1 MTIDTLWMQM
11 TPEEREWV
19 LAPPAHAHAPG
30 PGTEADWSATLI
42 SASGLLVMAAV
53 LAILLAWQML
63 RSRVHAKR
71 LMTRV
76 EREVIGHLEAA
87 APWCRVHAQ
96 VCLGALLEPSRW
108 LPRGTRTRLRYS
120 YASKIVDFVLED
132 RRTGEVVALVELDD
146 RYHNFGRDAA
156 RDRLTSRA
164 GYLTIRLPASEY
176 PTQTNVLAR
185 VTGALNARNQET
197 CALQAA
203 RAMQDLRAI
212 ATSGAPKP
220 TKASSRKGRRA

>member
-1 MTIDTLWMQM
+1 MSLVSDLLPTGSDRFGSMSFEL
-11 TPEEREWV
+11 V
-19 LAPPAHAHAPG
+19 LAA
-30 PGTEADWSATLI
+30 L
-42 SASGLLVMAAV
+42 AV
-53 LAILLAWQML
+53 LLFAGAVIAVF
-63 RSRVHAKR
+63 RSRVQRKQ

-176 PTQTNVLAR
+176 PTRTNVLAR
-185 VTGALNARNQET
+185 VTGALNAHHQQT
-197 CALQAA
+197 CALQAG
-203 RAMQDLRAI
+203 RAMLDLRAI

-220 TKASSRKGRRA
+220 AKASLRKGRRA

>member
-1 MTIDTLWMQM
+1 MTTQTGWGDTLFSP
-11 TPEEREWV
+11 TGV
-19 LAPPAHAHAPG
+19 LVLVGALA
-30 PGTEADWSATLI
+30 L
-42 SASGLLVMAAV
+42 LLV
-53 LAILLAWQML
+53 WQML

-71 LMTRV
+71 LMSRV

-108 LPRGTRTRLRYS
+108 LPSGTRTRVRYS

-146 RYHNFGRDAA
+146 RYHNLGRDAA
-156 RDRLTSRA
+156 RDRLTRRA

-176 PTQTNVLAR
+176 PTRTNVLAR
-185 VTGALNARNQET
+185 VSGALNARQLQT
-197 CALQAA
+197 SALQASH
-203 RAMQDLRAI
+203 AMQDLRAI

-220 TKASSRKGRRA
+220 SKLSSRKGRRA